1 VKRNG
6 RPFFARIPSGPRRH
20 PDESI
25 IAPALTVS
33 YAGVTSVFLA
43 LPVIG
48 AAATVGF
55 TIAGQQVVAILTD
68 RFGLF
73 GLPKSAVSG
82 VRLAGALVLL
92 AGVVSIKL
100 P

>member
-1 VKRNG
+1 MNRNE
-6 RPFFARIPSGPRRH
+6 RPQLGGLCAVPWWAWLGGP
-20 PDESI
+20 
-25 IAPALTVS
+25 V
-33 YAGVTSVFLA
+33 GVCYVTTVFLA

-73 GLPKSAVSG
+73 GLPKNAVSG

>member
-1 VKRNG
+1 VC
-6 RPFFARIPSGPRRH
+6 
-20 PDESI
+20 
-25 IAPALTVS
+25 
-33 YAGVTSVFLA
+33 YVTTVFLA

-55 TIAGQQVVAILTD
+55 TIAGQQAVSMLID

-73 GLPKSAVSG
+73 GLPKCAVSG
-82 VRLAGALVLL
+82 IRLAGALVLL